1 MDTRMDRERF
11 TEEIWAMRA
20 GLLRMAMSMISPRQ
34 DAEDAVQDAI
44 LTAWEKLDSLR
55 DEKKFRAW
63 MLRIVINTCRTALRK
78 KKRVVLREEIERT
91 DAEDRE
97 EQDELWQSVCA
108 LDERMRL
115 PIVLH
120 YYEGFSVAQIARIM
134 GRPKG
139 TIAIRMKR
147 GRDILRRELSG
158 EEGRVH
164 EGACAARPRRG
175 QL

>member
-1 MDTRMDRERF
+1 MGTGMDRERF
-11 TEEIWAMRA
+11 SQEVWAIRESM
-20 GLLRMAMSMISPRQ
+20 LRTAMSILSPRQ

-55 DEKKFRAW
+55 DERAFRAW
-63 MLRIVINTCRTALRK
+63 MMRIVVNCCRTSYRRK
-78 KKRVVLREEIERT
+78 QRVVLCGEIEPERT
-91 DAEDRE
+91 E
-97 EQDELWQSVCA
+97 EHKERDELWESVCA

-120 YYEGFSVAQIARIM
+120 YYEGFSVAEIAAIM

-147 GRDILRRELSG
+147 GRDILRRELSRK
-158 EEGRVH
+158 EG
-164 EGACAARPRRG
+164 
-175 QL
+175 

>member
-1 MDTRMDRERF
+1 
-11 TEEIWAMRA
+11 MRA

-158 EEGRVH
+158 EEGRV
-164 EGACAARPRRG
+164 
-175 QL
+175 

>member
-158 EEGRVH
+158 EEGRV
-164 EGACAARPRRG
+164 
-175 QL
+175 